1 MAEDP
6 VTRLK
11 TILRHM
17 ETLREAIPDERGL
30 ELGNVALADT
40 VDWLDCYI
48 DELERRPSSQP
59 LMGDREKISDEALK
73 AAARHSLLVMAAAE
87 TDPAT
92 RARAEQQIA
101 DIDAD
106 DWVIG
111 WADLLPGFRA
121 FADAIL
127 ASLPAQGGEPVA
139 WRHET
144 SAEHIARDMRDGI
157 FPERSNARM
166 VMVGNCSDCVNDQC
180 TMNCSSASLAHPV
193 PEQDGWRDMSVEPD
207 GPCGVLFHYPRERH
221 ADLVPGHDYS
231 VRCGAWTG
239 KYFVEQGTGH
249 DVFEHEDREDWP
261 TAWRPLPLPEQEAV

>member
-193 PEQDGWRDMSVEPD
+193 PEQDGWRFDMENAPRDRFIELYTPAD
-207 GPCGVLFHYPRERH
+207 GEMDGFVSWAKWQGRGWYGVDDQGLTFCPERN
-221 ADLVPGHDYS
+221 DLV
-231 VRCGAWTG
+231 
-239 KYFVEQGTGH
+239 
-249 DVFEHEDREDWP
+249 
-261 TAWRPLPLPEQEAV
+261 TAWRDVTPPLPPQEAV